1 MQGGQDR
8 PTEDDRQVHEDDRMK
23 IVASFLLIM
32 MFLIVGWFMYH
43 APRDKATM
51 IGFSLMEITYILC
64 LIGMWYE

>member
-1 MQGGQDR
+1 
-8 PTEDDRQVHEDDRMK
+8 MK
-23 IVASFLLIM
+23 ITASILAIM